1 MPSAADEA
9 RPDSHPQTRMDR
21 WRSAVRLIRE
31 LVRLHPRPFMIAVG
45 GAAVFALC
53 TVASSIVIQWV
64 IDHVIEPKFDTGDI
78 RLGTVLSGLGL
89 IVGVGLL
96 RAAGVVVRRTWAGIA
111 HWRIAETLTGNVV
124 DRLVEQPITWH
135 QRRPSGDLAAR
146 AGVDV
151 DAATDVL
158 SPLPFASGVVL
169 MVFVSAVWL
178 VLIDVPLGLMA
189 VAVFPV
195 LIAINISY
203 QHRVDRHYTEA
214 QDHLGDL
221 SGAVHES
228 FEGVQVVKAFGA
240 EARETQ
246 RLSVIAG
253 RLRDAR
259 VSALLLKGTFD
270 AVLDAI
276 PALTNV
282 GLVLFGAFRIRSGDV
297 TIGEIA
303 SMIYMFTLLVFPLRL
318 IGFALSAL
326 PHSLAGYNRIR
337 EVLDEPLLDDP
348 ETKIGVASTGTGLQL
363 HNVSYEFEPGRPVL
377 VDVALD
383 VPTDRTVALV
393 GTTGSG
399 KTTLLRLAAGL
410 IDPTAGR
417 VDIAPGARGIV
428 LQEAFLL
435 GDSLRG
441 NIAFGGEYSDE
452 EIWAALETAEG
463 RTFVEELPRQLDTEV
478 GERGVSLSGGQR
490 QRIALARALVRRPAL
505 LLLDDTTSALDP
517 ATEARVVA
525 GLKTSLRGSSV
536 LMVAA
541 RPSTI
546 ALADLVVLLDE
557 GRIAATGTHAEL
569 LQSNEIYRSIMEA
582 FELDRS
588 TPGIAGGAPVI

>member
-1 MPSAADEA
+1 MQGERESIAV
-9 RPDSHPQTRMDR
+9 RPRPESKWER
-21 WRSAVRLIRE
+21 WRTAARLIRN
-31 LVRLHPRPFMIAVG
+31 LVRIHPRPFFIAVA

-53 TVASSIVIQWV
+53 TVASSIVIRWV
-64 IDHVIEPKFDTGDI
+64 IDHVIEPKFSDGDVQTA
-78 RLGTVLSGLGL
+78 TVLSGIGL
-89 IVGVGLL
+89 IIGVGLI
-96 RAAGVVVRRTWAGIA
+96 RAVGVVVRRTWAGIA
-111 HWRIAETLTGNVV
+111 HWRIAETLSGHVV

-158 SPLPFASGVVL
+158 SPLPFASSVVL
-169 MVFVSAVWL
+169 MVFVSAIWL
-178 VLIDVPLGLMA
+178 ILIDVPLGLTA
-189 VAVFPV
+189 VAVFPL
-195 LIAINISY
+195 LIAINIYY
-203 QHRVDRHYTEA
+203 QHKVDGYYTEA
-214 QDHLGDL
+214 QNHLGDL

-228 FEGVQVVKAFGA
+228 FDGVQVVKAFGA
-240 EARETQ
+240 EARETE

-253 RLRDAR
+253 RLREAR
-259 VSALLLKGTFD
+259 ISALLVKGTFD

-276 PALTNV
+276 PALTNI

-297 TIGEIA
+297 TIGELA

-337 EVLDEPLLDDP
+337 EVLDEPVAPDP
-348 ETKIGVASTGTGLQL
+348 ELSIGVAPDGSGLSMR
-363 HNVSYEFEPGRPVL
+363 NVSYEFEPDRPVL
-377 VDVALD
+377 DGVDLD
-383 VPTDRTVALV
+383 VPINSTVALV
-393 GTTGSG
+393 GATGSG

-410 IDPTAGR
+410 IDATAGH
-417 VDIAPGARGIV
+417 VDIVRGPRAIV

-441 NIAFGGEYSDE
+441 NIAFGGAYSDD
-452 EIWAALETAEG
+452 EIWRALETAEG
-463 RTFVEELPRQLDTEV
+463 RTFVEELPKQLDTEV

-490 QRIALARALVRRPAL
+490 QRVALARALVRQPAL

-525 GLKTSLRGSSV
+525 RLKTALSGSSV
-536 LMVAA
+536 LMVAS

-546 ALADLVVLLDE
+546 ALADLVVFLDE
-557 GRIAATGTHAEL
+557 GRIAATGTHTDL
-569 LQSNEIYRSIMEA
+569 LLSNPTYRSIMEA

-588 TPGIAGGAPVI
+588 TPEINAAGQVI